1 MIKSFKC
8 KETEKIF
15 NRQFSKK
22 FPKDIQNRALIKLW
36 MMDVAAALSDL
47 KTPPANRLEALRHD
61 RKGQYSMRIS
71 DRWRI
76 CFEWENNNAFNV
88 EIIDYH

>member
-22 FPKDIQNRALIKLW
+22 FPKDIQSRALIKLW
-36 MMDVAAALSDL
+36 MLDVAAALSDL

-61 RKGQYSMRIS
+61 RKGQYSIRIS

>member
-22 FPKDIQNRALIKLW
+22 FPKDIQNRALMKLW
-36 MMDVAAALSDL
+36 MLDVAAAVSDL
-47 KTPPANRLEALRHD
+47 KTPPANRLEALIHD
-61 RKGQYSMRIS
+61 RKGQYSIRINE
-71 DRWRI
+71 RWRI
-76 CFEWENNNAFNV
+76 CFEWKNNNAFNV

>member
-36 MMDVAAALSDL
+36 MLDVAAVLSDL

-61 RKGQYSMRIS
+61 RKGQYSIRIS

>member
-22 FPKDIQNRALIKLW
+22 FPKDIQNRALMKLW
-36 MMDVAAALSDL
+36 MLDVAAAVSDL

-61 RKGQYSMRIS
+61 RKGQYSIRIS
-71 DRWRI
+71 DRWLI